1 MTGAANLDP
10 RTKLFLIACL
20 SSSAVLITH
29 WAFLGGLFAVS
40 LLLLLLFGVNPRD
53 MLKKTRALLSMVV
66 FIAVM
71 QSIFT
76 STGQALVTIGSLNL
90 VTAGGLMA
98 AGEFVLRMLIIVAS
112 AGILSTSNSREIIQG
127 LVQWKMPYELAFMAS
142 MGIRFLP
149 VFAEEFQNAR
159 IAVQL
164 RGVELKALSLRQKI
178 EVMAGLF
185 QPVVGGALIK
195 SRAIAMSIEMRG
207 FRACPTRT
215 SYRLLEATWRDYG
228 VMISSGLLTVLIM
241 TWYFLKYI

>member
-1 MTGAANLDP
+1 MTGAVNLDP
-10 RTKLFLIACL
+10 RTKLFLIVCL
-20 SSSAVLITH
+20 SSSAVLISH
-29 WAFLGGLFAVS
+29 PAFLGGLFAVS
-40 LLLLLLFGVNPRD
+40 LLLLLFFGVRPWGMFR
-53 MLKKTRALLSMVV
+53 KIRALLSMVV

-76 STGQALVTIGSLNL
+76 STGQALVTVGNVGLI
-90 VTAGGLMA
+90 TTGGLAA
-98 AGEFVLRMLIIVAS
+98 AGEFILRMLIIVAS
-112 AGILSTSNSREIIQG
+112 AGILSTSSSRQIIQG

-149 VFAEEFQNAR
+149 VFAEEFRNAK

-178 EVMAGLF
+178 EVTAGLF

-207 FRACPTRT
+207 FRTFTTRT
-215 SYRLLEATWRDYG
+215 SYRLLKATRWDYG
-228 VMISSGLLTVLIM
+228 VMIGSGLLTGLFM
-241 TWYFLKYI
+241 AWYLVEYA